1 MTYQHV
7 TIIAEAGVNHN
18 GSKDRALELIDAAA
32 LAGADFVKFQTF
44 KANLL
49 AQPDVGKAEYQKEKI
64 AEDITQYTMLKSLEL
79 PNDWH
84 RDLAFHAKK
93 KGIGFIS
100 TAFDKLSLDFLE
112 TLDFPFLKVPSG
124 ELTNGPLL
132 WRFAKTGK
140 PLVVSTGMAT
150 LSEVEE
156 AIAVICHALTNKTEP
171 GDRAEIWPALSHPE
185 AQKLLRD
192 KVVLLHCTS
201 QYPTPMYEVNLRAM
215 ATLQTV
221 FDLPV
226 GYSDHT
232 MGIHVPV
239 AAVALGATI
248 IEKHLTTDT
257 SLSGPDHSAS
267 LEPQEFTEMVSSI
280 RAISTALGHQFKRPQ
295 PSEWN
300 TRSVVR
306 QRIITAR
313 KIQIGKILTTD
324 DLTTAR
330 SVGGLPAL
338 DLWSWIG
345 QPSPKSFEVG
355 EGFNP

>member
-1 MTYQHV
+1 
-7 TIIAEAGVNHN
+7 
-18 GSKDRALELIDAAA
+18 
-32 LAGADFVKFQTF
+32 
-44 KANLL
+44 
-49 AQPDVGKAEYQKEKI
+49 
-64 AEDITQYTMLKSLEL
+64 
-79 PNDWH
+79 
-84 RDLAFHAKK
+84 
-93 KGIGFIS
+93 
-100 TAFDKLSLDFLE
+100 
-112 TLDFPFLKVPSG
+112 
-124 ELTNGPLL
+124 
-132 WRFAKTGK
+132 
-140 PLVVSTGMAT
+140 
-150 LSEVEE
+150 
-156 AIAVICHALTNKTEP
+156 
-171 GDRAEIWPALSHPE
+171 
-185 AQKLLRD
+185 
-192 KVVLLHCTS
+192 
-201 QYPTPMYEVNLRAM
+201 MYEVNLRAM

-345 QPSPKSFEVG
+345 QPSPKNFEVG